1 MAFGKHFHKDML
13 FQKISLYSCQG
24 GIPDWNLIHLGG
36 VEEKEAK
43 ACYFVI
49 HLKAENTKNDHFEL
63 AQKFNHPLGTID
75 AEVRAEI
82 RSRNPA
88 KKIKLE
94 PADQRVSW
102 KLIE

>member
-1 MAFGKHFHKDML
+1 MHEK
-13 FQKISLYSCQG
+13 QISMYSCQG

-63 AQKFNHPLGTID
+63 AQKFNHPSFD
-75 AEVRAEI
+75 DEERAEI